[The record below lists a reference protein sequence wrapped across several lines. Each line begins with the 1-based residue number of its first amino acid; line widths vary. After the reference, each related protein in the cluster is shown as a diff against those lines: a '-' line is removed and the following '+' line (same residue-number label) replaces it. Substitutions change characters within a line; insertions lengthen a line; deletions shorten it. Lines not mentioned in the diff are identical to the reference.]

1 MNTTAV
7 SRYPTRP
14 ARRSFMGCVAGSVV
28 AVPLAAFA
36 QQRKDVPRIGVLGNT
51 VGSPNY
57 AAFVRALRD
66 LGYVEGRNIAFEW
79 RWAEGRADHFSDL
92 ASDLVR
98 SKVDLIVTTGT
109 QSSLAAK
116 QATTTIP
123 IVMAISSFPDKVGL
137 VDSLAHPGGN
147 VTGMNNV
154 APELAA
160 KRTQLLKEIAPET
173 SRVLLLLNASSPV
186 ESYGLPEFRTAAG
199 AMGVELIV
207 ADVRAREDYPA
218 AFAAATAGRIDALR
232 AVGNPINFQH
242 AQLIVDFALQQR
254 IPSSYD
260 EKVFVEFGGLLSY
273 APSFTDLFARA
284 AIFVDKILKGAKPGE
299 LPIQQPTT
307 FELAINAKT
316 ARALGLTIPQSMLL
330 RADQVID

>member
-1 MNTTAV
+1 MKRAFLTTFLALV
-7 SRYPTRP
+7 S
-14 ARRSFMGCVAGSVV
+14 
-28 AVPLAAFA
+28 LAAFA

-137 VDSLAHPGGN
+137 VDSLAQRFFESNRGLREAMELLAGG
-147 VTGMNNV
+147 
-154 APELAA
+154 
-160 KRTQLLKEIAPET
+160 KE
-173 SRVLLLLNASSPV
+173 
-186 ESYGLPEFRTAAG
+186 
-199 AMGVELIV
+199 
-207 ADVRAREDYPA
+207 
-218 AFAAATAGRIDALR
+218 
-232 AVGNPINFQH
+232 
-242 AQLIVDFALQQR
+242 
-254 IPSSYD
+254 
-260 EKVFVEFGGLLSY
+260 
-273 APSFTDLFARA
+273 
-284 AIFVDKILKGAKPGE
+284 
-299 LPIQQPTT
+299 
-307 FELAINAKT
+307 
-316 ARALGLTIPQSMLL
+316 
-330 RADQVID
+330 